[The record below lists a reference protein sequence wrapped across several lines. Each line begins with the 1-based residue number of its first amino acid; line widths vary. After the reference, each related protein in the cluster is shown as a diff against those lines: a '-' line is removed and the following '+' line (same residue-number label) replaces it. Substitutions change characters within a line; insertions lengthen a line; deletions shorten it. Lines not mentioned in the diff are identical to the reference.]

1 MQSFQVSTNE
11 WFHKLDTQPW
21 QHLKDL
27 IHKSASN
34 EYDQRSFQK
43 HFDFIS
49 YFIHGLRCWIPE
61 QGEIFIFIQCRK
73 MCSNNFVNKPQHLFY
88 VYFFLVLFNLH
99 CCRFFIHSFT
109 ICAKVFVY
117 MNIHSCV
124 KHTATYYCVYMIIMA
139 VYIQY
144 LK

>member
-11 WFHKLDTQPW
+11 WFRKLDTQPW

-88 VYFFLVLFNLH
+88 VYFFWYYSIFIVVVFL
-99 CCRFFIHSFT
+99 FIHSLSVPKYSCIRTFIRVLNTRRHIIAFT
-109 ICAKVFVY
+109 W
-117 MNIHSCV
+117 
-124 KHTATYYCVYMIIMA
+124 
-139 VYIQY
+139 
-144 LK
+144 